1 MQSGGRRYAQKR
13 KCDRFFDD
21 SNGIDVCGLHGCS
34 VRKAGISGLAT
45 ICAPIERRLNAG
57 RWLPRPVWH
66 GIFMFSRFLTQ
77 FIEIYKFFV
86 SFYFT
91 HILNT
96 DRTKFVPSVP
106 KRYVHHYE
114 TGKVMAGRYTKK
126 RRIPIWRLKAI
137 SRMDIGDI
145 MLPALDV
152 RHMAAWRDERLKTIS
167 SSTVN
172 REWNFLSNA
181 SSIMVSERKW
191 LHENPVKFVKKRPS
205 LKSRERRITED
216 TTNRL
221 LFALGDDYE

>member
-1 MQSGGRRYAQKR
+1 MREDGSRDRYGMKFSCFPA
-13 KCDRFFDD
+13 F
-21 SNGIDVCGLHGCS
+21 
-34 VRKAGISGLAT
+34 
-45 ICAPIERRLNAG
+45 ELNS
-57 RWLPRPVWH
+57 LK
-66 GIFMFSRFLTQ
+66 
-77 FIEIYKFFV
+77 YNKFFV

-152 RHMAAWRDERLKTIS
+152 RHMAAWRDERLKTVS

-181 SSIMVSERKW
+181 SSIVVSEWKW
-191 LHENPVKFVKKRPS
+191 LHENPVKFVKKTPS

-216 TTNRL
+216 ETNRL